1 MNKIIKSSDNQ
12 IATQDYV
19 NLLQNIKQRIQQ
31 SQVKALLAVN
41 KELILLYQ
49 NTGQMIAQKQNESH
63 WGSHFF
69 ENLAK
74 DHRERD

>member
-41 KELILLYQ
+41 KELILLY
-49 NTGQMIAQKQNESH
+49 
-63 WGSHFF
+63 
-69 ENLAK
+69 
-74 DHRERD
+74 